1 MEYKVETSTTL
12 LPFLLEQTS
21 KKRSELKNLLKF
33 QCIYVDGHIQT
44 HYAYPLKKGQIV
56 SIEKKK
62 DALPFPILYED
73 KELIVIDKP
82 CGLLSEATAKESQKT
97 AYAIVK
103 KYLTSKN
110 ENIFLVHRLDQY
122 TSGILMFVKSKKLYD
137 ILTHHWNQYVKTRG
151 YIAIVEG
158 KMSKP
163 SGTIDNYL
171 TESKTQNVYITSKQ
185 NGKRAITHYR
195 VIRSCPKWSMLE
207 VYLDTGRKNQ
217 IRVHLSS
224 LHHPIVGD
232 DKYHSTSNPLK
243 RLGLHAHEFM
253 FIHPLTKKEMHFVS
267 PTPQSFEKLFK
278 KR

>member
-97 AYAIVK
+97 AYATVSYTHLTLPTKRIV
-103 KYLTSKN
+103 
-110 ENIFLVHRLDQY
+110 
-122 TSGILMFVKSKKLYD
+122 
-137 ILTHHWNQYVKTRG
+137 
-151 YIAIVEG
+151 
-158 KMSKP
+158 
-163 SGTIDNYL
+163 
-171 TESKTQNVYITSKQ
+171 
-185 NGKRAITHYR
+185 
-195 VIRSCPKWSMLE
+195 
-207 VYLDTGRKNQ
+207 
-217 IRVHLSS
+217 
-224 LHHPIVGD
+224 
-232 DKYHSTSNPLK
+232 
-243 RLGLHAHEFM
+243 
-253 FIHPLTKKEMHFVS
+253 
-267 PTPQSFEKLFK
+267 
-278 KR
+278 